1 MKPGR
6 EAARRWLRRAEHD
19 LAIARGHQQRGDF
32 SDACFMAEQAAQKA
46 LKALLIAH
54 GHRSVPIHSVA
65 QLTERCAQ
73 IHPAFAVHITAGRVL
88 DQYYIPTRYPD
99 ALAPPGHGILSR
111 PSWTIAPSSS
121 GHQACLPAPP
131 YRETAAC
138 KASCRARG
146 G

>member
-6 EAARRWLRRAEHD
+6 EGALRWLRQAEHD

-46 LKALLIAH
+46 LKAFLLGH

-65 QLTERCAQ
+65 QLVERCAQ
-73 IHPAFAVHITAGRVL
+73 INPAFAVHITAGRVL

-99 ALAPPGHGILSR
+99 ALAPPAVPFESYTQEQGTTAVGTAEAIFALVVQNLR
-111 PSWTIAPSSS
+111 PATE
-121 GHQACLPAPP
+121 
-131 YRETAAC
+131 R
-138 KASCRARG
+138 
-146 G
+146 

>member
-6 EAARRWLRRAEHD
+6 DAALRWLRQAEHD
-19 LAIARGHQQRGDF
+19 VAIARGHQERGDF

-46 LKALLIAH
+46 LKAFLIGH

-73 IHPAFAVHITAGRVL
+73 IDPAFTVHITAGRVL

-99 ALAPPGHGILSR
+99 ALAPPALPFESYTQEQGSTAVAATQAIVGLVAQNLR
-111 PSWTIAPSSS
+111 PAVEP
-121 GHQACLPAPP
+121 
-131 YRETAAC
+131 
-138 KASCRARG
+138 
-146 G
+146 